1 MMILTALLV
10 ATGDVPTLRQR
21 LDALPRP
28 LGAFVERRADCN
40 HWTGEEPYDAQRRA
54 EIERAIRD
62 LRCARIEKDEQRI
75 RHRYRGNAA
84 AIAILDE
91 TADLP
96 GID

>member
-1 MMILTALLV
+1 MILTVLLML
-10 ATGDVPTLRQR
+10 AGEAPTLRQR
-21 LDALPRP
+21 LAAMPRP
-28 LGAFVERRADCN
+28 VAKFVERRADCN
-40 HWTGEEPYDAQRRA
+40 HWTGEEPYDAPRRA

-62 LRCARIEKDEQRI
+62 LRCARIEEDELLI
-75 RHRYRGNAA
+75 RRRYRGNAA